1 MARIFDR
8 DKVAGGKGATDAAL
22 ARLDA
27 ASRRALSGF
36 WISVALAAGAA
47 ALMVWYS
54 QQSAPSFGV
63 SLAVFG
69 TGAVAVIA
77 LLVMSGSMRRIHL
90 ESREELAADRLVEDY
105 LEQLDDRFAVF
116 TDVRIND
123 DWIDHIILGP
133 TGVFSV
139 KTAVKLG
146 ASGHPH
152 DNDIA
157 KAESGARAV
166 RTLLKR
172 LVPRTDA
179 QVEPVLCLAFGLTP
193 AVERVGKAVW
203 VVPGDKMVPALLK
216 RSGQPGSITSG
227 VRDTGAFNMAAIDSA
242 AFEEALAGHLRATI
256 RPTLRHYAPGP
267 QFTKDR

>member
-8 DKVAGGKGATDAAL
+8 EKTAGARGADDAAL

-54 QQSAPSFGV
+54 QQPAAGLGV
-63 SLAVFG
+63 SLSVFG

-77 LLVMSGSMRRIHL
+77 LLFMSRSMRRLHL
-90 ESREELAADRLVEDY
+90 ESREESDADRRVEHY

-116 TDVRIND
+116 TDVRVDD

-139 KTAVKLG
+139 NSAVKLG
-146 ASGHPH
+146 GSGYPR
-152 DNDIA
+152 DTDTA
-157 KAESGARAV
+157 RAESGARAV
-166 RTLLKR
+166 CTLLKR

-179 QVEPVLCLAFGLTP
+179 QVEPVLCLASGQTP
-193 AVERVGKAVW
+193 AVERVGKGVW
-203 VVPGDKMVPALLK
+203 VVPGDRMVPALLK

-242 AFEEALAGHLRATI
+242 AFEEALAGHLRASV

-267 QFTKDR
+267 QFTKES